1 MPHLNCPRCDL
12 TIYKWGVPAARFHCP
27 RCLIQDGL
35 RIDLRPAPA
44 HVRLVDTSR
53 SMPGE
58 TFGGGGAPPGE
69 TSGPPAA

>member
-12 TIYKWGVPAARFHCP
+12 TIYKWGLPAARFHCP

-35 RIDLRPAPA
+35 RVDLRPATA
-44 HVRLVDTSR
+44 HIRMVDVRRSTPSESMGGRTAPVD
-53 SMPGE
+53 
-58 TFGGGGAPPGE
+58 E